1 MRIGGCGMVK
11 AFLLTCVCLAP
22 VLEAYGGEMMSAAD
36 RLVAAPRVLV
46 IAHRGDSAT
55 APENTLPAFASA
67 VRVGADL
74 IELDY
79 HHSADGVPVVLH
91 DPTLDRTTD
100 ADELW
105 QTTQVSV
112 LGKKLDQLRE
122 LDAGRW
128 KDVRYTG
135 VSLPTLN
142 DSLDVIQAGSMTLI
156 ERKAGDA
163 ATCVELLR
171 KKQLVGQVV
180 VQAFDWK
187 YVTDCHE
194 LEPALTLAALGTGD
208 MTAERL
214 DELQKTGARVA
225 AWNHKNITAAEIAAI
240 HDRGLKAWCFTVDS
254 PERAQELVA
263 AGIDAIITNVPA
275 QIQRVVEDSTVSA
288 AR

>member
-1 MRIGGCGMVK
+1 MRASGWTLGFVVAMAATIG
-11 AFLLTCVCLAP
+11 AR
-22 VLEAYGGEMMSAAD
+22 GGEAASSAES
-36 RLVAAPRVLV
+36 LVTASRILV
-46 IAHRGDSAT
+46 IAHRGDSAI

-74 IELDY
+74 VELDY
-79 HHSADGVPVVLH
+79 HHTADGVPVVLH

-105 QTTQVSV
+105 NTTQVSV
-112 LGKKLDQLRE
+112 VGRTLDQVRA

-128 KDVRYTG
+128 KDARYTG
-135 VSLPTLN
+135 VTVPTLN
-142 DSLDVIQAGSMTLI
+142 DSIDVIQAGSTTLI

-187 YVTDCHE
+187 YLTDCHR
-194 LEPALTLAALGTGD
+194 LEPGLTLAALGNGEVTS
-208 MTAERL
+208 ERL
-214 DELQKTGARVA
+214 DEVQQTGARVA
-225 AWNHKNITAAEIAAI
+225 AWNHKNLDPAAI
-240 HDRGLKAWCFTVDS
+240 EAIHGRGLRAWCFTVDS
-254 PERAQELVA
+254 SERAQDLVE

-275 QIQRVVEDSTVSA
+275 QIQQVVAESQVSA